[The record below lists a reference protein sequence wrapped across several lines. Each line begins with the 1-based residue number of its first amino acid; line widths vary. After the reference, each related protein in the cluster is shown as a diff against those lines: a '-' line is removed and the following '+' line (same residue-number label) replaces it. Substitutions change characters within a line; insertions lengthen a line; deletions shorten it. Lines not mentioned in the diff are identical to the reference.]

1 MTEII
6 RTDGSV
12 VVQSAPDRD
21 RGVGEIRFTIGESSL
36 GHVLVAGSGKGV
48 CAILLGDDARSLARE
63 LRYRFP
69 NAALKDSDDRFDRLV
84 DKVIR
89 FVENPVIAPDF
100 PLDMHGTEFEQRVWT
115 ALRDIPA
122 GTTASYGDV
131 AKRIGMPGAARDVA
145 QACAVNPLAVAV
157 PCHRVVKSDGRL
169 SGYRWGADRK
179 RRLLNREA
187 ML

>member
-1 MTEII
+1 MTEIV

-12 VVQSAPDRD
+12 VAQSAPDRD

-36 GHVLVAGSGKGV
+36 GHVLVAGSGQGV

-63 LRYRFP
+63 LRRRFP

-89 FVENPVIAPDF
+89 FVENPATVPDF
-100 PLDMHGTEFEQRVWT
+100 LLDMHGTEFEQRVWT

-122 GTTASYGDV
+122 GMTASYGDV

-145 QACAVNPLAVAV
+145 QACAANPLAVAI